1 MSGIGLF
8 TSRIWRKKHNQI
20 MSKLKVDLI
29 QEKQIRLLFYLVA
42 TMGAVTTL
50 MLFFQNRKNR
60 KEKDELLD
68 LEKELKTLQL
78 EKLRKEKRQYTQR
91 N

>member
-1 MSGIGLF
+1 
-8 TSRIWRKKHNQI
+8 

-78 EKLRKEKRQYTQR
+78 EKLRKEKRQYTHR

>member
-1 MSGIGLF
+1 
-8 TSRIWRKKHNQI
+8 

-50 MLFFQNRKNR
+50 LLFFQNRKNR

-78 EKLRKEKRQYTQR
+78 EKLRKEKRQYTHR